1 MFTVHL
7 STDRPIT
14 YLFNTLHFYEKMLR
28 DRKSLKK
35 KLVSLVIG
43 SLDGVRPKF
52 WALSEQYLQ
61 NTDISWN
68 PDLTYYT
75 TLIKRLSDSKYF
87 FGAKS
92 LKGLDGKADL
102 WKQVFIVIKT
112 VGIWNILHS

>member
-1 MFTVHL
+1 MVNIFFFQL
-7 STDRPIT
+7 EKNNILIPPTDRPIT

-43 SLDGVRPKF
+43 SLDGVRPKY

-61 NTDISWN
+61 NTDMAWN

-75 TLIKRLSDSKYF
+75 SLIKRLADSEYSFRF
-87 FGAKS
+87 F
-92 LKGLDGKADL
+92 LY
-102 WKQVFIVIKT
+102 
-112 VGIWNILHS
+112 ILNKILFQQQ